1 MVYSYRTR
9 GTCSQQIDVE
19 LDGDIIKSVQFYGGC
34 NGNLQGISAI
44 VRGKTIEESVR
55 IAADYTV
62 ECIRVTNDRKG
73 SNWYGVDF
81 ETVIPKLVEKL

>member
-1 MVYSYRTR
+1 MCYDAASDSYSAYWHEKLPVGYH
-9 GTCSQQIDVE
+9 GT
-19 LDGDIIKSVQFYGGC
+19 GDIFSSVFVG
-34 NGNLQGISAI
+34 ARM
-44 VRGKTIEESVR
+44 RGKTIEESVR

>member
-44 VRGKTIEESVR
+44 VRGKTIEE
-55 IAADYTV
+55 
-62 ECIRVTNDRKG
+62 
-73 SNWYGVDF
+73 
-81 ETVIPKLVEKL
+81 VEKAFSGIRCGMKPPSCPDQLVKALHAAKTAQEAG

>member
-1 MVYSYRTR
+1 MTFEFKTKGV
-9 GTCSQQIDVE
+9 CSRMIHFD
-19 LDGDIIKSVQFYGGC
+19 LDGTTVRNVEFTGGC

>member
-1 MVYSYRTR
+1 M
-9 GTCSQQIDVE
+9 
-19 LDGDIIKSVQFYGGC
+19 
-34 NGNLQGISAI
+34 
-44 VRGKTIEESVR
+44 RGKTIEESVR

-62 ECIRVTNDRKG
+62 ECIRVTNDRGG